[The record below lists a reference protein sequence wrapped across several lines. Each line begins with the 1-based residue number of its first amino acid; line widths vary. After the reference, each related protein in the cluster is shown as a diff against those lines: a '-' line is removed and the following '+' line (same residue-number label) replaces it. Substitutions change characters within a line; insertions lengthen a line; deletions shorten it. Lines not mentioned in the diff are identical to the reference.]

1 MGKRLLA
8 LLAGLA
14 IIVAITTSGGYLW
27 LQRYLDTPLPIT
39 TTVSVEIRQGST
51 MSQVAN
57 LMAEQTG
64 LRYPRA
70 FTLWT
75 RYTGMDTAVRA
86 GEFELLPGM
95 TPRTALAWL
104 LEGPFVQYPVAFIEG
119 TTVRDALTTLW
130 SSPKL
135 LPTLQGRS
143 DAQILAALN
152 SSRDSLEGLLFPD
165 TYFYT
170 AGATDL
176 SIVRRAARQ
185 LDEVLAQEWDLRAA
199 NLPYASPYEALI
211 MSSIIEKESG
221 SYSEREDIAGVFVR
235 RLQSGM
241 RLQSDPTVIYG
252 MGASYDGNIR
262 RVDLETTT
270 PYNTY
275 RIDGLPPSPIAL
287 TGRDAIHA
295 SLHPKEGSFLY
306 FVARG
311 DGGHVFS
318 STLEEHNAAVRRYQ
332 LEQRPQ

>member
-1 MGKRLLA
+1 MRKRLPA

-14 IIVAITTSGGYLW
+14 MIVAITTSGGYLW

-39 TTVSVEIRQGST
+39 TAVAVEIRQGSAMT
-51 MSQVAN
+51 QVATQ
-57 LMAEQTG
+57 LEELTG
-64 LRYPRA
+64 LRHPKI

-75 RYTGMDTAVRA
+75 RYSGKDTAIRA
-86 GEFELLPGM
+86 GEFELQPGT

-104 LEGPFVQYPVAFIEG
+104 LEGTFVQYPVVFIEG
-119 TTVRDALTTLW
+119 STVHEALAALW
-130 SSPKL
+130 NSPKL
-135 LPTLQGRS
+135 LPTLQGSS

-152 SSRDSLEGLLFPD
+152 SSRVSLEGLLFPD

-170 AGATDL
+170 AGTTDL
-176 SIVRRAARQ
+176 SIMQRAARR
-185 LDEVLAQEWDLRAA
+185 LDEVLAQEWELRAE
-199 NLPYASPYEALI
+199 NLPYVSPYDALT
-211 MSSIIEKESG
+211 MASIIEKESG
-221 SYSEREDIAGVFVR
+221 SYSEREEIAGVFVR

-252 MGASYDGNIR
+252 LGVTYDGNIR
-262 RVDLETTT
+262 RIDLETTT

-287 TGRDAIHA
+287 SGRDAIHA

-318 STLEEHNAAVRRYQ
+318 TTLDEHNAAVRRYQ
-332 LEQRPQ
+332 LEQQLQ

>member
-1 MGKRLLA
+1 MRKRLASLF
-8 LLAGLA
+8 AGLA
-14 IIVAITTSGGYLW
+14 LCSAIAAGAGYLW
-27 LQRYLDTPLPIT
+27 LENYLNSPLPMPGP
-39 TTVSVEIRQGST
+39 VVLEVRPGSA
-51 MSQVAN
+51 MAQVAN
-57 LMAEQTG
+57 LLARQTG
-64 LRYPRA
+64 LRHPRV
-70 FTLWT
+70 FTMWT
-75 RYTGMDTAVRA
+75 RYKGMDTAVRA
-86 GEFELLPGM
+86 GEFELQPGM

-104 LEGPFVQYPVAFIEG
+104 LDGPFVQYPVAFIEG

-130 SSPKL
+130 RSPKL
-135 LPTLQGRS
+135 MPTLQGSS
-143 DAQILAALN
+143 DAQILATLN
-152 SSRDSLEGLLFPD
+152 SSRESLEGLLFPD

-170 AGATDL
+170 AGTTDL
-176 SIVRRAARQ
+176 SIIQRAARR
-185 LDEVLAQEWDLRAA
+185 LDEVLAQEWDLRAE
-199 NLPYASPYEALI
+199 NLPYASPYDALI
-211 MSSIIEKESG
+211 MASIIEKESG
-221 SYSEREDIAGVFVR
+221 SYSEREEIAGVFVR

-295 SLHPKEGSFLY
+295 SLHPQEGSFLY

-318 STLEEHNAAVRRYQ
+318 TTLEEHNAAVRRYQ